1 MLATTGVKMSG
12 SEKKVNRNTYNIFPI
27 KRVTRKFL
35 EVSLCSRAKQR
46 QRNIRKKQKKEL
58 FLASQKKG
66 VLHVPRFFFF
76 GNQERLPFVWKTRK
90 FRGEFKW
97 NGLSRWKLSGEK
109 NNTFRGITFFPFLP
123 KQPEYSVPFFC
134 ITSARLQVERKRKI
148 YLYFVNGTLNPV
160 PVFGAKKYQY
170 HLTDVFHQI
179 PVQKIYILD
188 NYTGAFRK
196 LAKAKINVLNKTRGK
211 S

>member
-1 MLATTGVKMSG
+1 MMWQSPVEAVIVRPCCRRIKPV
-12 SEKKVNRNTYNIFPI
+12 EVNSPLVDQTLKYLVHISF
-27 KRVTRKFL
+27 K
-35 EVSLCSRAKQR
+35 AKL
-46 QRNIRKKQKKEL
+46 KEAPL
-58 FLASQKKG
+58 WRMASAFQCNLASQKKG
-66 VLHVPRFFFF
+66 VLHVPSFFFF

-97 NGLSRWKLSGEK
+97 NGLSRWKLSGKK

-123 KQPEYSVPFFC
+123 KQPEYSVPFVC

-160 PVFGAKKYQY
+160 PVFGAKK
-170 HLTDVFHQI
+170 I
-179 PVQKIYILD
+179 PVPFDGRFSPNSRAKKSIYQITIQGHFVIGQRQKLM
-188 NYTGAFRK
+188 
-196 LAKAKINVLNKTRGK
+196 

>member
-46 QRNIRKKQKKEL
+46 QRNIRKKQKKRVVFGQLEKRCAARAKVF
-58 FLASQKKG
+58 FLIIRNAYHLYGK
-66 VLHVPRFFFF
+66 P
-76 GNQERLPFVWKTRK
+76 GN
-90 FRGEFKW
+90 
-97 NGLSRWKLSGEK
+97 SGENSNGTVYSGGNFPGK

-123 KQPEYSVPFFC
+123 KQPEYSVPFVC

-160 PVFGAKKYQY
+160 PVFGAKK
-170 HLTDVFHQI
+170 
-179 PVQKIYILD
+179 
-188 NYTGAFRK
+188 
-196 LAKAKINVLNKTRGK
+196 
-211 S
+211 

>member
-1 MLATTGVKMSG
+1 M
-12 SEKKVNRNTYNIFPI
+12 
-27 KRVTRKFL
+27 
-35 EVSLCSRAKQR
+35 
-46 QRNIRKKQKKEL
+46 
-58 FLASQKKG
+58 
-66 VLHVPRFFFF
+66 LHVQRFFFF
-76 GNQERLPFVWKTRK
+76 LVIRSAYHLYGKPGN
-90 FRGEFKW
+90 
-97 NGLSRWKLSGEK
+97 SGENSNGTVYSGGNFPGK

-123 KQPEYSVPFFC
+123 KQPEYSVPFVC

-179 PVQKIYILD
+179 PVQKICILD